1 MTRRVGLLTWCR
13 VLQLGSLVVAAA
25 AVGVRWASESLHY
38 YVVPPGFVLLA
49 GSAVLLLALGRR
61 PIATAV
67 ATLAATVVA
76 YQLLDSGVL
85 DRPSTALVSGALSV
99 QLIAALVAV
108 AAGLVALVA
117 LARRQH
123 LRQRNWATAAQ
134 VAGLLVLAPVCAEY
148 LSAYDDS
155 TGDPVRLLGNLVV
168 FVPLYGCPALLIRE
182 LARRA
187 QLGWLGMVLL
197 AAAFGL
203 MQAGVVDQSL
213 FSTDYR
219 QIEGWDES
227 YRATLIAPLGV
238 SAFNLVNFV
247 GGHIVFSICAPIAL
261 VEGARPARA
270 EVPWLGRTALGVVA
284 ALYVGASALVL
295 DMSLTTEESHASAVQ
310 VVASLLVVAALVLAA
325 VRLGRRPHPTVERP
339 APRARAVFAVVL
351 VLALVHGF
359 AEETWT
365 GVVMAG
371 GALVAAAV
379 LLLHWSRLRG
389 WGAGHVVAAAAPPL
403 LVRALSAFTYDP
415 LVGEV
420 SEVAKYGHN
429 VVMLAIV
436 LAAIVLTRQ
445 RSRREVDHVA
455 SPR

>member
-1 MTRRVGLLTWCR
+1 MITRRR
-13 VLQLGSLVVAAA
+13 VANWGTALQVGSLVVAAA
-25 AVGVRWASESLHY
+25 AVGVRWGSETLHY
-38 YVVPPGFVLLA
+38 YVVPPGFVLLT
-49 GSAVLLLALGRR
+49 GSAVLLLALRRR
-61 PIATAV
+61 PVTTV
-67 ATLAATVVA
+67 MATLAAVLVA

-85 DRPSTALVSGALSV
+85 DRPSTALLSGALSV

-108 AAGLVALVA
+108 AAGLVTLVA
-117 LARRQH
+117 LARQPH

-134 VAGLLVLAPVCAEY
+134 VTGLLVLAPVCAEY
-148 LSAYDDS
+148 LAAYDDS
-155 TGDPVRLLGNLVV
+155 TGDPVRLLGNLLI

-182 LARRA
+182 LVRRA
-187 QLGWLGMVLL
+187 HLGWLGMVLL

-203 MQAGVVDQSL
+203 IQAGVVDQSL

-261 VEGARPARA
+261 VEGARPARS
-270 EVPWLGRTALGVVA
+270 EVPWLTRTALVAVA

-295 DMSLTTEESHASAVQ
+295 NMSLATEESHASPLQ
-310 VVASLLVVAALVLAA
+310 VVGSLLVVAALVLTA
-325 VRLGRRPHPTVERP
+325 VRLVRRPHPTLDRP
-339 APRARAVFAVVL
+339 APRVRVVFTVVL

-359 AEETWT
+359 AVETWT

-371 GALVAAAV
+371 GALACAAV
-379 LLLHWSRLRG
+379 LLLHWSRLRD

-403 LVRALSAFTYDP
+403 LVRALLAFTYDP

-420 SEVAKYGHN
+420 SEVATYGHN

-436 LAAIVLTRQ
+436 LAAVALTR
-445 RSRREVDHVA
+445 RRTRPEVQVPVSH
-455 SPR
+455 R